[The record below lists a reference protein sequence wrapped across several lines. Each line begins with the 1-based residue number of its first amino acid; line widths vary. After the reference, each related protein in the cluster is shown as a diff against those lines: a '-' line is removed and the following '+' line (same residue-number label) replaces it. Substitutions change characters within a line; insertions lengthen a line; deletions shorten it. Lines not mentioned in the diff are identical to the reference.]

1 MQGDFYICSMRYVIL
16 FFLTLAIACN
26 QADEH
31 TDVQKA
37 LTGNWFVLYP
47 EDVLVTDEQEKVY
60 AAIQDSLTGLK
71 CLKLVSFSPNGE
83 FSQLDSI
90 DIKGRWGTK
99 ENENVLVYDGG
110 RGFDNFKST
119 FTGLKDDILQLT
131 EIVNSGGEKIKL
143 IWHLKKIEDGYA
155 TQLFTP
161 AMNEWRRKPLKPE
174 SDDELKKRLVQVL
187 EYYSIYFQLI
197 ADESSYFIPGRVI
210 LPVNF
215 YQHGIGL
222 KKFDME
228 SKFTSLF
235 YSSEQAEMA
244 YYILKGA
251 FNRAKFDTPKE
262 LKSYSAEYALM
273 LKELARKIAE

>member
-1 MQGDFYICSMRYVIL
+1 MHMRYATL
-16 FFLTLAIACN
+16 FFLTLVFACN
-26 QADEH
+26 QPDNFADA
-31 TDVQKA
+31 QKA
-37 LTGNWFVLYP
+37 ITGNWFVLYP
-47 EDVLVTDEQEKVY
+47 EDVLVNEEQERIY
-60 AAIQDSLTGLK
+60 AEIQDSLTGLK

-99 ENENVLVYDGG
+99 EDENVLVYDGG

-119 FTGLKDDILQLT
+119 FTGLKDDVLRLT

-161 AMNEWRRKPLKPE
+161 AMNEWRRKPLRPE
-174 SDDELKKRLVQVL
+174 SDAELKRKLVQVL

-222 KKFDME
+222 KKFDRE

-235 YSSEQAEMA
+235 YSSEQTEMA
-244 YYILKGA
+244 YFILKGA
-251 FNRAKFDTPKE
+251 FNRAKFDTPKD

-273 LKELARKIAE
+273 LKELAREIPD

>member
-1 MQGDFYICSMRYVIL
+1 MQGDFYICSMRYIVL
-16 FFLTLAIACN
+16 FFLTLVFACK
-26 QADEH
+26 QADEY

-47 EDVLVTDEQEKVY
+47 EDVLVTNEQEKVY

-83 FSQLDSI
+83 FRQLDSI

-110 RGFDNFKST
+110 RGFDNFKSA
-119 FTGLKDDILQLT
+119 FAGLKDDVLQLT

-155 TQLFTP
+155 AQLFTP
-161 AMNEWRRKPLKPE
+161 VMNEWRRRPIKPE

-222 KKFDME
+222 KKFDTE

-235 YSSEQAEMA
+235 YSPEQAEMA
-244 YYILKGA
+244 YYFLKGA
-251 FNRAKFDTPKE
+251 YNCAKFDTPKG

-273 LKELARKIAE
+273 LKELAGKIPD